1 MPVDSYKYLPRSFR
15 SAFEAFSVQDAEP
28 VWAPMPVPVADA
40 KIALLSSGGFYLKDS
55 QPSFDLERERDNPTW
70 GDPTYRVIPRD
81 VRQQQIGVAH
91 LHINT
96 RDLLDDFNVALPL
109 RAFGELESDGALGEL
124 AEEHYSCMG
133 FQEDGCDVWRT
144 EFGPELVGH
153 LKDAAV
159 QALVLAP
166 A

>member
-15 SAFEAFSVQDAEP
+15 PAFEAFPVQDVEP
-28 VWAPMPVPVADA
+28 VWAGLAVPVAEA
-40 KIALLSSGGFYLKDS
+40 KIALLSSAGFYLKDS
-55 QPSFDLERERDNPTW
+55 QPSFDLERERENPSW

-81 VRQQQIGVAH
+81 VRQDQVGVAH

-109 RAFGELESDGALGEL
+109 RAFAELEADGALGEL
-124 AEEHYSCMG
+124 AKEHYACMG
-133 FQEDGCDVWRT
+133 FQEDGCDVWRA
-144 EFGPELVGH
+144 EFGPELAGR